1 MASDSLTGYTKYAQQ
16 NYRRKPNGQLWD
28 VKADKPVTK
37 SHKTNIKS
45 QLKSDFN
52 KAKTSR
58 QIKNREWLKLNVA
71 PLGKLLPFESLANE
85 ADRFVKGFQTS
96 TELTADGK
104 PQSAAQ
110 YEKDLQIKNRIDK
123 AQRDNLAIQ
132 DEAFKAQAYGMA
144 KSNTGEVQFPNLR
157 PKASELAIQNQEITT
172 PLPQAGTVAGIVRG
186 SDQDYGTNPDG
197 SVRGQPRAAETLD
210 LQKKNREQPKT
221 NTGNFDTLS
230 VDELKKRIRSG
241 GRNSVMKNKMK
252 LALMN
257 KNIAKIQHMAE
268 MGGDG

>member
-28 VKADKPVTK
+28 IKADKPVTK

-172 PLPQAGTVAGIVRG
+172 PISQAGV
-186 SDQDYGTNPDG
+186 SDERELQEWGPG
-197 SVRGQPRAAETLD
+197 GQPTASKQIEMQKRSSLTIDPATNNVFTIDPATGKQVGVITRNQRRK
-210 LQKKNREQPKT
+210 LQERLNKK
-221 NTGNFDTLS
+221 
-230 VDELKKRIRSG
+230 
-241 GRNSVMKNKMK
+241 
-252 LALMN
+252 A
-257 KNIAKIQHMAE
+257 
-268 MGGDG
+268 GDG